1 MRVRLLNPDSLRA
14 DFSEVSLAPVTDEG
28 EAADRESGLGPPP
41 VLLPEAG
48 EMLVEDPE
56 GRGEEY
62 DEYPP
67 VCSPPVGL
75 SGDSGLLPF
84 PKDEE

>member
-1 MRVRLLNPDSLRA
+1 VRVKLLNPDSLRA

-28 EAADRESGLGPPP
+28 EAAAVRDSGLGPA
-41 VLLPEAG
+41 VILPEAG

-62 DEYPP
+62 DE
-67 VCSPPVGL
+67 
-75 SGDSGLLPF
+75 
-84 PKDEE
+84 